1 MTYKLTKRLTSK
13 HFKQHVTTASP
24 KTKKA
29 SLESFES
36 IFHFNSMKSSLCSGN
51 DRPKERT
58 AYNKN
63 KQHKKKFLE

>member
-24 KTKKA
+24 TKKA

-58 AYNKN
+58 AYNNKN
-63 KQHKKKFLE
+63 KQHTKSF